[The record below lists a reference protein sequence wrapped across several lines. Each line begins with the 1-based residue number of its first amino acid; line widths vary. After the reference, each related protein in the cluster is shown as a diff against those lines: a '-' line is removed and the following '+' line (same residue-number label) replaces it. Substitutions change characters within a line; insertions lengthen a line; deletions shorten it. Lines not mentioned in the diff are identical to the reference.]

1 MSIDALREQL
11 PAYAKD
17 ISLNLSS
24 LAGETILND
33 QQKWGCF
40 VAAAYAVGQPDVVKA
55 INGAASS
62 LSDDAKTAARAAAA
76 IMGMNNVYYR
86 AMHIMSNHEYRTLP
100 ARLRMNI
107 IANPGVDKIERMRH
121 VPGRTRE
128 RTTKARAAQHRCP
141 SCTPHRRRGQRR
153 QPGDGGG
160 EGCLLDRLEFQ
171 RRTPKGLYEIV
182 LLGRLAGG
190 EELAHPARP
199 RRILWV
205 RGQIPVKRIYRG
217 ARLMDQGQ
225 PLWQRLDEQIGDNL
239 VVGAAENGARSH
251 APAPP
256 P

>member
-1 MSIDALREQL
+1 MSIDILREQL

-55 INGAASS
+55 INGAALS

-107 IANPGVDKIERMRH
+107 IANPGVDKIDFELWSTAVSAVNGCGMCLDAHESELRKHGLPNTAVQAALRIAAVVNAASRVMAA
-121 VPGRTRE
+121 E
-128 RTTKARAAQHRCP
+128 RAA
-141 SCTPHRRRGQRR
+141 S
-153 QPGDGGG
+153 
-160 EGCLLDRLEFQ
+160 
-171 RRTPKGLYEIV
+171 
-182 LLGRLAGG
+182 
-190 EELAHPARP
+190 
-199 RRILWV
+199 
-205 RGQIPVKRIYRG
+205 
-217 ARLMDQGQ
+217 
-225 PLWQRLDEQIGDNL
+225 
-239 VVGAAENGARSH
+239 
-251 APAPP
+251 
-256 P
+256 